1 MVYLGLGE
9 YQLHSGFFQSLFK
22 ELLNIAIHCSFA
34 VDPPAGTRSTVVVSY
49 QRRLGSRM
57 PLPGKS
63 DDTSYTD
70 KNPHVIRV
78 ARRASNPTTT
88 TAAPPPAAAL
98 SLKNIKKNKK

>member
-1 MVYLGLGE
+1 
-9 YQLHSGFFQSLFK
+9 
-22 ELLNIAIHCSFA
+22 
-34 VDPPAGTRSTVVVSY
+34 
-49 QRRLGSRM
+49 M

-70 KNPHVIRV
+70 KNPHVICV